1 MRCRVTTIL
10 TYPHELLKAEC
21 AMATPGQHASSILDQ
36 MEEAMREHGG
46 IGLAANQIGH
56 AIRLVVVESK
66 EHGTLRMINPRFLS
80 RSGITIK
87 THERCLSIPDF
98 ERERTR
104 PYSATVR
111 YTTDAGAQKT
121 VKLKGIESATI
132 SHEIDHLNGRTIID
146 G

>member
-1 MRCRVTTIL
+1 VTTIL
-10 TYPHELLKAEC
+10 LYPHELLKTEC
-21 AMATPGQHASSILDQ
+21 AMATPCQHTSKVLDE

-46 IGLAANQIGH
+46 IGLAANQIGYS
-56 AIRLVVVESK
+56 IRLVIVESK
-66 EHGTLRMINPRFLS
+66 VHGTLRMINPRFLS

-98 ERERTR
+98 VRTRTR
-104 PYSATVR
+104 PYSASVR

-121 VKLKGIESATI
+121 VSLKGIESATI
-132 SHEIDHLNGRTIID
+132 CHEIDHLNGRTLID